1 MGEHYEGLGD
11 RADTLGFTVGF
22 RLQGLGY
29 YGIGLRASRSRVEF
43 SDQIFEKMKWK
54 TIIGCRFRIHGF
66 RVHGLVVRVQ
76 GLSALGSGVRFAP
89 RGLGFG
95 VQE

>member
-1 MGEHYEGLGD
+1 MVHGKKNMGEHYEGLGD

-43 SDQIFEKMKWK
+43 SDQIFENFK
-54 TIIGCRFRIHGF
+54 C
-66 RVHGLVVRVQ
+66 L
-76 GLSALGSGVRFAP
+76 
-89 RGLGFG
+89 
-95 VQE
+95 